1 MFQFSGEDL
10 WFLGILALFYIVGKW
25 LKQWHVPNVATG
37 KVFRWRTPIS
47 GLLFKDYLRRADVPE
62 TDPIRL
68 PYKHIY
74 ITWYEKRRGE
84 AAKGT
89 VCKSGNKRYRRVR
102 SNWHLEIASIQ
113 WWNFFLLPPVTG
125 YCWFLSGCRTMRCSA
140 VNQPLIKLAVL
151 LSPQEDSRDKRCL
164 WEVLMKRLWNIWYQ
178 LLYSTTLLR
187 ILHYLWLDML
197 FAFGDF
203 GHRPPLRIWQRCSLH
218 FVCRQC
224 AEVTFMVLMRRFWLL
239 VCSVRCDQA
248 FHSQVL
254 CFLCL
259 LGRPLQIEE
268 YLHYLLCSSRRG
280 AVVHMNWLGS
290 CGQ

>member
-1 MFQFSGEDL
+1 MQSRRQSQFGWQPWATRCPHVPNVSIQRVFWNVSIFRRRSMISWDPC
-10 WFLGILALFYIVGKW
+10 FILYSWQVV
-25 LKQWHVPNVATG
+25 KQWHVPNVATG

-197 FAFGDF
+197 FAFGT
-203 GHRPPLRIWQRCSLH
+203 L
-218 FVCRQC
+218 
-224 AEVTFMVLMRRFWLL
+224 AT
-239 VCSVRCDQA
+239 
-248 FHSQVL
+248 
-254 CFLCL
+254 
-259 LGRPLQIEE
+259 
-268 YLHYLLCSSRRG
+268 
-280 AVVHMNWLGS
+280 VHL
-290 CGQ
+290 